1 MVTRGSLDEGLLT
14 LERQVLHL
22 EAFVRATVAGHNRS
36 IGDQGVVDTRERH
49 QVSLEFGQVDVEGTI
64 ETKTGRDGADDL
76 GDQTVQVLIAG
87 TGDVQVAAADIVD
100 SLVVHEEGAVRV
112 FNGAVGGKDSV
123 VWLHHSGG
131 HTRSGIDGEFELGLL
146 AVLSGKT
153 LQQQRTETRTSTTTE
168 RVEDQETLERGTVV

>member
-1 MVTRGSLDEGLLT
+1 MEG
-14 LERQVLHL
+14 QVLDPETL
-22 EAFVRATVAGHNRS
+22 VRAAIAGDDRRVGNQR
-36 IGDQGVVDTRERH
+36 VVDTRERH
-49 QVSLEFGQVDVEGTI
+49 EVGLELGKVDVESTI
-64 ETKTGRDGADDL
+64 ETETGGDGADDL